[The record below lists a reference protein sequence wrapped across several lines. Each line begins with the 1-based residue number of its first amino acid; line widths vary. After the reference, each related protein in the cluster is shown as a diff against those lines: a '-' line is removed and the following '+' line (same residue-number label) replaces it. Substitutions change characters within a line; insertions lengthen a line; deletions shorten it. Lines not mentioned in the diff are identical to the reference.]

1 MKRKVCF
8 IVIVVFSVSC
18 IRPALVIPD
27 TLELQLRVRDSYR
40 HYVKLV
46 NRAMAK
52 DTIALREL
60 LMIDDIG
67 DAASYEHGDIL
78 IQLLENLGDEHYS
91 KVLSSIPT
99 KQKKLFLQGYFRA
112 GMDIR
117 KSEYK
122 IRIDKEY
129 PNTFNELE
137 FDEKEKSVFISICGC
152 IDSLK

>member
-8 IVIVVFSVSC
+8 IIIVVFSVSC
-18 IRPALVIPD
+18 NRPALVIPD
-27 TLELQLRVRDSYR
+27 TLELQLRNRDSYR

-52 DTIALREL
+52 DTIALQEL
-60 LMIDDIG
+60 LMIDDLS
-67 DAASYEHGDIL
+67 DAACYEHGDIL
-78 IQLLENLGDEHYS
+78 IQLLENLGDEQYS

-99 KQKKLFLQGYFRA
+99 KQKVFLRGYFEA

-117 KSEYK
+117 KLEYK

-129 PNTFNELE
+129 PITFNELE
-137 FDEKEKSVFISICGC
+137 FDDKEKSIFISICGC
-152 IDSLK
+152 IDSLN

>member
-1 MKRKVCF
+1 M
-8 IVIVVFSVSC
+8 
-18 IRPALVIPD
+18 RPSLIIPD
-27 TLELQLRVRDSYR
+27 NLEIQLRERASYR

-46 NRAMAK
+46 NQAMAK

-60 LMIDDIG
+60 LMVDDIG

-91 KVLSSIPT
+91 RVLSSIPT
-99 KQKKLFLQGYFRA
+99 KQKEAFLQSYFCA

-117 KSEYK
+117 KPEYK

-129 PNTFNELE
+129 PITFNELE
-137 FDEKEKSVFISICGC
+137 FNEVWKRIFISICGC
-152 IDSLK
+152 ADSLNY